1 MIGGEKN
8 VVLSTVSVKKKYTAL
23 L

>member
-1 MIGGEKN
+1 MTGGEKN
-8 VVLSTVSVKKKYTAL
+8 VVLSTVSVKKRYTAL